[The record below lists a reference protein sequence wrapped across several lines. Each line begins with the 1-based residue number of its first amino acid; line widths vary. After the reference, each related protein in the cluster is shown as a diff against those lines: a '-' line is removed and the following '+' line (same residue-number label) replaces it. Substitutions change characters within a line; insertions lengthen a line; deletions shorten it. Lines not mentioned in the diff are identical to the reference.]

1 MLLAVFLVFKLVL
14 WLVCVCVCVCEGQCN
29 TNLHTVWGCICVQLL
44 NCVQLF
50 ETPWPVAHQAALSLG
65 FPKQEYSNGLSFPS
79 LGYLSNPGIKPVSP
93 LGRQI
98 LYHLSHQGSPF
109 KGRDDIQFTLTPIA
123 REVLVDFI
131 CVCTD
136 ENTQVYTNV

>member
-1 MLLAVFLVFKLVL
+1 MDCHFILQGIFPTQGSNLCLL
-14 WLVCVCVCVCEGQCN
+14 
-29 TNLHTVWGCICVQLL
+29 
-44 NCVQLF
+44 
-50 ETPWPVAHQAALSLG
+50 
-65 FPKQEYSNGLSFPS
+65 
-79 LGYLSNPGIKPVSP
+79 

-98 LYHLSHQGSPF
+98 LYCLSHQGSPF

-131 CVCTD
+131 CICTD